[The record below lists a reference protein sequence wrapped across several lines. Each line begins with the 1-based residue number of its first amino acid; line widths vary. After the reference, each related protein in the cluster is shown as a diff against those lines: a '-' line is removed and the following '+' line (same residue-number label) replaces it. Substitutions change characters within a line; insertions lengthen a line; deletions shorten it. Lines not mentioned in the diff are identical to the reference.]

1 MVTLLQL
8 LHYLFNTELFS
19 LLSLQS
25 VLCFFLL
32 WLPPKS
38 DLFVLINNCINLCS
52 YTVVILNY
60 GAP

>member
-19 LLSLQS
+19 LLNLQS
-25 VLCFFLL
+25 VLFFLL
-32 WLPPKS
+32 WLPLKS
-38 DLFVLINNCINLCS
+38 DLFALINNRINLCS
-52 YTVVILNY
+52 YTMVILNY